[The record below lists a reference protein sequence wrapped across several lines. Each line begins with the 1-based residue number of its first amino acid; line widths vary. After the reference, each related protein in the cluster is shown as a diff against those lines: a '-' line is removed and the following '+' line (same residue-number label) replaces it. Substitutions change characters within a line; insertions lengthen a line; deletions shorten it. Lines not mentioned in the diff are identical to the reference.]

1 MDWVNGMSHSLCPFL
16 DVEEMC
22 ERDSGGREEG
32 REGGGGGV
40 REGEGEGVR
49 DRGIEEDRI
58 IISNNTLYIP

>member
-1 MDWVNGMSHSLCPFL
+1 MDWVDGMSHSLCPSL

-32 REGGGGGV
+32 R
-40 REGEGEGVR
+40 EGEGVR